1 VAAGRTASGGL
12 VRPAEPFGPA
22 AVGRSA
28 VPDAWRL
35 RDNGCERRSQM
46 NVFGRLFGLFAAF
59 LAISSI
65 GAAIGA
71 IATKRRIVPVD
82 SPEADEVTLRAIFE
96 PVNFRSTAKNFRG
109 GTVDC
114 WYGGGIIDLRDA
126 TLDPSGARLEVR
138 GIFGGGQ
145 IVVPDSWRVTTNVMG
160 MGGVGDS
167 RARAERPVTAPLLVV
182 DGFVFMGG
190 FGITSDV
197 PQEQIDAVA
206 QAVAARQGKVGQ
218 PIIGEA
224 EPTPV
229 V

>member
-1 VAAGRTASGGL
+1 
-12 VRPAEPFGPA
+12 
-22 AVGRSA
+22 
-28 VPDAWRL
+28 
-35 RDNGCERRSQM
+35 M
-46 NVFGRLFGLFAAF
+46 NVFGRLLGLIAAF
-59 LAISSI
+59 FAISSI

-71 IATKRRIVPVD
+71 IATKRRIVPID
-82 SPEADEVTLRAIFE
+82 DPEADEVTLRAIFE
-96 PVNFRSTAKNFRG
+96 PVNFHSTAKSFRG
-109 GTVDC
+109 GTLDA

-167 RARAERPVTAPLLVV
+167 RARAERPVTAPLLVI

-190 FGITSDV
+190 FGITSDLS
-197 PQEQIDAVA
+197 PAQIDAVA
-206 QAVAARQGKVGQ
+206 QAVAARQGKNDQQVITQ
-218 PIIGEA
+218 A